1 MMIQYTI
8 TTMPK
13 VMTTLLNSLTSALS
27 TIVDFD
33 LGQKSFCP
41 NSRKQTTFK
50 STRMQRNFMYIQ
62 AILNTINIFNLHI
75 HSQWCLSLVG
85 TFQGDSCSVIFI
97 RCGESYVHHDEI
109 RQNSN
114 NLNPDSS
121 SKKILILSVCPQVE
135 TS

>member
-1 MMIQYTI
+1 MMIQYTT

-50 STRMQRNFMYIQ
+50 SISC
-62 AILNTINIFNLHI
+62 IFKQFLTQLI
-75 HSQWCLSLVG
+75 HSTYISIPNGVFHSWVL
-85 TFQGDSCSVIFI
+85 FKEIPANSVTFI